1 MGFKEYLQIFAIC
14 ISLIALFFVVRNYW
28 RKSGTYVRGQYS
40 VPSSAWAE
48 EQYVSSLTIE
58 NVKDRPVIIFKV
70 FLLVGRKYYILLN
83 DYEHDPKILKP
94 YECFTC
100 HYDPVD
106 FYSVSMNRIK
116 MNKLLDS
123 RQAPARIVLATSNG
137 KYVIKEWIKRWDPI
151 VDFFNNH
158 MTAIIHP
165 MRPNSKQGFY
175 GADVKYLVNITTED
189 GYKKT
194 TPIFKEDYNFPRF
207 KEFRLTEESLSSK
220 EKLDEFLTEQAI
232 NGKLKCIDVEVLDAE
247 KLRKENYGSG
257 YNKTFEAEHIGWFEY
272 KVLGKLLTK
281 ESDVRLYFVNRKAR
295 KANKA
300 LQRTSH

>member
-40 VPSSAWAE
+40 VSSSAWAE

-189 GYKKT
+189 GYKKN

-232 NGKLKCIDVEVLDAE
+232 NGKLKCINVEVLDAE

-281 ESDVRLYFVNRKAR
+281 ASDARLYFVNRKAR